1 MGQRITTT
9 MRCTI
14 CNKKLTDQETT
25 RKYHEEHELA
35 NEYMDICTECLTTI
49 TEIEPTFKG
58 EDYDDKL

>member
-1 MGQRITTT
+1 